1 MATKTEQNS
10 GSTLTFS
17 LVCSRFKDD
26 GEGSSTES
34 CTITRIF
41 ERSSPSLSQHG
52 HWRCVFTETKKRT
65 VELQLS
71 MSWLPHQD
79 TPPTVTQQEPS
90 KTHLGASSQVF
101 AHELISRVQ
110 SIKIRSD
117 STLSELLVGRL
128 DGRRIL
134 AGDSI
139 QESPRPTN
147 FPVTIQP
154 DRVKRNGRYKFSIA
168 FYTQDVSRSRFLD
181 HPIFT
186 SFLDIDAGFEPTRY
200 KSDVPP
206 DVCFQFP
213 QFPSAEHPT
222 TILAHSS
229 ALEESQYFA
238 LRLAKVAHEKE
249 LEGTSFSGIMCSITE
264 FTPSVFR
271 VLLRYLY
278 TGQVRLKKTPE
289 EATYRGSSPMDTS
302 GTTQME
308 ATYHKSQRTSEIGWR
323 RTRARSPASVFFE
336 DLYRVAE
343 RYEVAGLKELSL
355 KAMQC
360 TLNMSI
366 AISMLSKT
374 RYETELQG
382 LQGDDDSKKERF
394 FNKVQMDMAAS
405 IIKEYIQFFGTKLSP
420 AGVNQGQG
428 QERKLSLQERKD
440 MIAYIGDF
448 VLRHISRLW
457 E

>member
-1 MATKTEQNS
+1 MATKTEQNY

-17 LVCSRFKDD
+17 LVCSKFDDNGKD
-26 GEGSSTES
+26 SSTDS
-34 CTITRIF
+34 CTITRTF
-41 ERSSPSLSQHG
+41 EKCSPSLSQHG
-52 HWRCVFTETKKRT
+52 HWRCVFTETKRRT
-65 VELQLS
+65 IELQLS
-71 MSWLPHQD
+71 LSWLPHQD
-79 TPPTVTQQEPS
+79 TPSTAPQQE
-90 KTHLGASSQVF
+90 THLGGSSQVF
-101 AHELISRVQ
+101 AHELISRIQ

-128 DGRRIL
+128 DGRRVL
-134 AGDSI
+134 VGDSI
-139 QESPRPTN
+139 Q
-147 FPVTIQP
+147 VTIQP
-154 DRVKRNGRYKFSIA
+154 DRVQRNGRYKFSIA

-181 HPIFT
+181 HPTFT
-186 SFLDIDAGFEPTRY
+186 SFLDIDTDFEPTRHRL
-200 KSDVPP
+200 DVPP

-213 QFPSAEHPT
+213 LFPSPEYPT

-229 ALEESQYFA
+229 ALQKSQYFA

-249 LEGTSFSGIMCSITE
+249 LEGTCFSGIMCSITE
-264 FTPSVFR
+264 FTPPVFR
-271 VLLRYLY
+271 VFLRYLY

-289 EATYRGSSPMDTS
+289 EGTFRESSPMDMA

-308 ATYHKSQRTSEIGWR
+308 AAYHKSQRASEIGWR
-323 RTRARSPASVFFE
+323 RTRVRSPGSVFFE

-374 RYETELQG
+374 GDNTVLQG
-382 LQGDDDSKKERF
+382 HRSEDAEKERL
-394 FNKVQMDMAAS
+394 FNKVQMDMAVS

-420 AGVNQGQG
+420 PRLTPSQD
-428 QERKLSLQERKD
+428 QEEELSLQERKD

-448 VLRHISRLW
+448 VLRHITRLW

>member
-1 MATKTEQNS
+1 MATKTEQNY

-17 LVCSRFKDD
+17 LVCSRFEDSD
-26 GEGSSTES
+26 EGSSAES
-34 CTITRIF
+34 CTITRTF
-41 ERSSPSLSQHG
+41 EKSSPNLGQYG
-52 HWRCVFTETKKRT
+52 HWRCVFTETKKRNI
-65 VELQLS
+65 ELHLS
-71 MSWLPHQD
+71 LTWVPYHDASPIA
-79 TPPTVTQQEPS
+79 PPQEHS
-90 KTHLGASSQVF
+90 RTYLGASTQVF

-110 SIKIRSD
+110 SIKIRSE

-128 DGRRIL
+128 DGRRVL

-139 QESPRPTN
+139 Q
-147 FPVTIQP
+147 VTIQP
-154 DRVKRNGRYKFSIA
+154 DRVERNGRYKFSIA

-186 SFLDIDAGFEPTRY
+186 SFLDIDTDFEPSRY
-200 KSDVPP
+200 MSEVAP
-206 DVCFQFP
+206 DICFRFP

-238 LRLAKVAHEKE
+238 LSLAKMAHEKE
-249 LEGTSFSGIMCSITE
+249 FEGTSFNGIMCAITE
-264 FTPSVFR
+264 FTPPVFR

-289 EATYRGSSPMDTS
+289 EATSRGASPMDTS
-302 GTTQME
+302 ETTEME
-308 ATYHKSQRTSEIGWR
+308 AAYHKSQRASEIGWR
-323 RTRARSPASVFFE
+323 RTRVRSPGSVFFE

-343 RYEVAGLKELSL
+343 RYEVTGLKELSL

-360 TLNMSI
+360 TLNMTI

-374 RYETELQG
+374 KDDMELQD
-382 LQGDDDSKKERF
+382 LQGDYAKKERF
-394 FNKVQMDMAAS
+394 FNKVQMDMAVG
-405 IIKEYIQFFGTKLSP
+405 IVKEYIQFFGTRLSS
-420 AGVNQGQG
+420 AGADPGRG
-428 QERKLSLQERKD
+428 QEQELSVQECKD

-448 VLRHISRLW
+448 VLRHITRLW